1 MKPFQIAACVALVA
15 MAPSGCAPAGQVHSG
30 GAPVSWSMSSSDSP
44 TARASTK
51 CEGGQPQPC
60 VLDRTTEDQTSYAT
74 FVLHVWGPSPTKFT
88 GTMFVGYLLDT
99 DPRHYT
105 STVALVSNGQDV
117 HQRLFS
123 RVTTVAGEYEVRFR
137 LEETGTHLG
146 TPRVHELSVP
156 VTVR

>member
-1 MKPFQIAACVALVA
+1 
-15 MAPSGCAPAGQVHSG
+15 
-30 GAPVSWSMSSSDSP
+30 
-44 TARASTK
+44 
-51 CEGGQPQPC
+51 
-60 VLDRTTEDQTSYAT
+60 
-74 FVLHVWGPSPTKFT
+74 
-88 GTMFVGYLLDT
+88 VGYLLDP
-99 DPRHYT
+99 DPRHYK
-105 STVALVSNGQDV
+105 STVELVSNGQDV